1 MFSNDGYAIIVTNK
15 TRFDRLTAQAGTSQM
30 ARARL
35 AFQNQE
41 KVFCEFSIEA
51 SSYRSSLEVVQK
63 SLSPILRYKLI
74 DRSFLPSFIFK
85 GEIPMVIVVGQDGLV
100 ANTAKYVGNIPIIA
114 VNQEPESYNGFLL
127 PFTKDDFLL
136 AVKQVLSGQFSSR
149 TVSLAEVQI
158 NNGQHLLA
166 FNDLFIGV
174 SSHVSARY
182 CIRYGGVREEQ
193 LSSGIIVSTK
203 SGSTGWL
210 SSVFNMS
217 HGLQKL
223 LDQKNRHDQK
233 TVNKITF
240 REDQL
245 FFAVREPFASRQTG
259 INIVGGLL
267 DSSDQLVIESLMP
280 DGGVVFS
287 DGIESDF
294 LPFTSGNTAT
304 VKIARETAVL
314 VQKK

>member
-1 MFSNDGYAIIVTNK
+1 
-15 TRFDRLTAQAGTSQM
+15 M
-30 ARARL
+30 AKAKL
-35 AFQNQE
+35 AFLKQE
-41 KVFCEFSIEA
+41 KVFESLCIEA
-51 SSYRSSLEVVQK
+51 ASYQSSLEVVQK
-63 SLSPILRYKLI
+63 KLSSVLRYKLI

-114 VNQEPESYNGFLL
+114 VNQDPESYDGFLL
-127 PFTKDDFLL
+127 PFTKDDFLSG
-136 AVKQVLSGQFSSR
+136 VKQVLSGQFPSR
-149 TVSLAEVQI
+149 KVSLAEVQI
-158 NNGQHLLA
+158 NNSQHLLA
-166 FNDLFIGV
+166 FNDLFIGA

-182 CIRYGGVREEQ
+182 RIRYGRMTEEQ

-223 LDQKNRHDQK
+223 LNQKNCYDQK
-233 TVNKITF
+233 TANKMTF

-259 INIVGGLL
+259 INITGGLL
-267 DSSDQLVIESLMP
+267 DSSDQLIIESLMP

-294 LPFTSGNTAT
+294 LPFASGNTAII
-304 VKIARETAVL
+304 KIAQETAVL
-314 VQKK
+314 VQKT

>member
-1 MFSNDGYAIIVTNK
+1 
-15 TRFDRLTAQAGTSQM
+15 M

-35 AFQNQE
+35 AFQHQE
-41 KVFCEFSIEA
+41 EVFDLLCMEDSF
-51 SSYRSSLEVVQK
+51 YRSSLEVVQE

-85 GEIPMVIVVGQDGLV
+85 GKIPMVIVVGQDGLV

-114 VNQEPESYNGFLL
+114 VNQEPESYDGFLL
-127 PFTKDDFLL
+127 PFTKDNFLS

-158 NNGQHLLA
+158 DNGQHLLA
-166 FNDLFIGV
+166 FNDLFIGT

-182 CIRYGGVREEQ
+182 YIQYGGAWEEH

-223 LDQKNRHDQK
+223 LDRKNRHDQK

-240 REDQL
+240 RDDQL

-259 INIVGGLL
+259 INIIGGLL

-280 DGGVVFS
+280 DGGVIFS

-304 VKIARETAVL
+304 IKIARETAVL